1 MSSSC
6 YPDVVALKGVVQEVE
21 QLLKNASELIEKL
34 DEATE
39 QLAFDL
45 LKSEGVAAAHQ
56 TGLAQAVCGKKGDS
70 ESSSSRSSKPC
81 LQKKKKG
88 PPDRHRDRGHYWFR
102 RTPVHNYKETRN
114 YVRLSGEKRSAVA
127 DQDAT
132 MDIFPQVES
141 EADA

>member
-1 MSSSC
+1 MLSSC

-56 TGLAQAVCGKKGDS
+56 TGLAQAVCGKREILS
-70 ESSSSRSSKPC
+70 LHHPEAAS
-81 LQKKKKG
+81 LV
-88 PPDRHRDRGHYWFR
+88 FR
-102 RTPVHNYKETRN
+102 RRKKDLRIDIVI
-114 YVRLSGEKRSAVA
+114 VVIIGFVARLCIIIKRRVI
-127 DQDAT
+127 
-132 MDIFPQVES
+132 M
-141 EADA
+141 